1 MNHFQLFLNA
11 STQTI
16 FIVYASL
23 SVLHVSHV
31 STFLQCRQHS
41 RGRADS
47 RSTIEKKILSLL
59 PGEHPRKGTGI
70 PRAQLISCTRRS
82 SCLLWRWCSDPAI
95 SILVLKSLR
104 CRYESAPTCA
114 VGYFR
119 CRLSASSTQSYI
131 QTEVCL
137 LVQPDST
144 QDPALLQGKVNG
156 SGGQT
161 ALVQPG
167 CCITQL
173 SPELS
178 VPKGSLHLPKF
189 LCTFLIPVTGIFL
202 LAFRRY
208 NKSWAYR
215 THREGI
221 LQNVI
226 PSCCSSI
233 IHLPFGHH
241 WTQTIVQIFLKEHNL
256 NRNWQTTIHGNLI
269 TEP

>member
-95 SILVLKSLR
+95 SILVLNSLR

-144 QDPALLQGKVNG
+144 QDPALL
-156 SGGQT
+156 
-161 ALVQPG
+161 
-167 CCITQL
+167 
-173 SPELS
+173 
-178 VPKGSLHLPKF
+178 
-189 LCTFLIPVTGIFL
+189 
-202 LAFRRY
+202 
-208 NKSWAYR
+208 
-215 THREGI
+215 HRERWMEAEGKRP
-221 LQNVI
+221 L
-226 PSCCSSI
+226 SSLDAVSHSS
-233 IHLPFGHH
+233 HLNYLFQRVPFTCPNSSAH
-241 WTQTIVQIFLKEHNL
+241 F
-256 NRNWQTTIHGNLI
+256 
-269 TEP
+269 